1 MVPVVNRAAVV
12 TRSGGDRSC
21 NAIFG
26 RSERDNRSSDGACC
40 TCCTG
45 RSLRSYAGGNLQG
58 QIVVGFKKLD
68 ADFVC
73 DTLWTADVIIIEEG
87 TELFERLQKAR
98 EAGTPEP
105 LPLKLTPVLG
115 LQGVKEAELV
125 TELFGK
131 LRAAVVYGFKNVQHL
146 LDIVRAGHSPWHF
159 VEVMFCPGGCIGGSA
174 KGSMQSQTLTER
186 QQGLYLIGP
195 KAKQHNSHNNPD
207 VI

>member
-1 MVPVVNRAAVV
+1 M
-12 TRSGGDRSC
+12 
-21 NAIFG
+21 
-26 RSERDNRSSDGACC
+26 
-40 TCCTG
+40 
-45 RSLRSYAGGNLQG
+45 
-58 QIVVGFKKLD
+58 VGFKKLD

-115 LQGVKEAELV
+115 LQGVKEVELV

-146 LDIVRAGHSPWHF
+146 LDIVRAGTL
-159 VEVMFCPGGCIGGSA
+159 PG
-174 KGSMQSQTLTER
+174 TL
-186 QQGLYLIGP
+186 
-195 KAKQHNSHNNPD
+195 
-207 VI
+207 